1 MIKIIKSE
9 NNLAV
14 FEISEL
20 YPGYGITLGNALRRV
35 LLSSLESAAAT
46 SIKIKEVPHEFSTL
60 PNIKED
66 IVEIALNIKQI
77 RFQLSGDEPQT
88 AFLKISGQKKVTAK
102 DIKGPSQLAVV
113 NKDVHIA
120 TLTNKA
126 ASLDMEI
133 TVEKGAGYVL
143 AEERKGAKEKLPVG
157 TIALDANFS
166 PIRKVH
172 YEIENMRVGEKTD
185 YNRLR
190 VFVET
195 DGSITP
201 QEAFLKSVEI
211 LVQQFN
217 GLLVLEKS
225 EKKLTEKKLKVKKVL
240 KKSKKNA

>member
-9 NNLAV
+9 NNLVV

-35 LLSSLESAAAT
+35 LLSSLEGAAAT
-46 SIKIKEVPHEFSTL
+46 SIKIKGVPHEFSTL

-66 IVEIALNIKQI
+66 IVEISLNIKQI
-77 RFQLSGDEPQT
+77 RFKLSGDEPQT
-88 AFLKISGQKKVTAK
+88 AFLKISGQKKVTSK
-102 DIKGPSQLAVV
+102 DIKGPSQLEVV
-113 NKDVHIA
+113 NKNIHIA
-120 TLTNKA
+120 TLTNKEA
-126 ASLDMEI
+126 LLDMEI
-133 TVEKGAGYVL
+133 VVEKGIGYVL
-143 AEERKGAKEKLPVG
+143 AEERKSAKEKLPIG
-157 TIALDANFS
+157 TITLDANFS

-201 QEAFLKSVEI
+201 QDAFFKSTEM
-211 LVQQFN
+211 LSKQFS
-217 GLLVLEKS
+217 GLIYLSEENKS
-225 EKKLTEKKLKVKKVL
+225 KVKKVL